1 MYFLILGGGDAE
13 TGIRRSMS
21 LQVILFIFYHCITD
35 MVISDISRSNEW
47 SLEVQ
52 ITCLCSNM
60 CTLRSHRH
68 IIIAV
73 FNVEFLHWELIF
85 FNVKHRQNYGKLRNF
100 LIFFRAVV
108 KLKDESLNNFYSYKT
123 VLYEFYYSTISVVY
137 QKLKQCFITRK
148 DSLAAMIHFYESM
161 QALISFP
168 KLDYNTYACT

>member
-1 MYFLILGGGDAE
+1 MYFLILGGGDPE

-85 FNVKHRQNYGKLRNF
+85 FNVKHRQNYGKL
-100 LIFFRAVV
+100 IVS
-108 KLKDESLNNFYSYKT
+108 KQ
-123 VLYEFYYSTISVVY
+123 TISRHLFGLHCVFSNLENKRHFSQTEY
-137 QKLKQCFITRK
+137 
-148 DSLAAMIHFYESM
+148 IHMY
-161 QALISFP
+161 LII
-168 KLDYNTYACT
+168 Y